1 MLTLVHWKIGYRTM
15 HNILT
20 ISDYDVIF
28 LSYDEPNADANWADL
43 LTKIPKAKRVHGVKG
58 SDSAHKAVA
67 QLATTDRVIV
77 IDADNILHG
86 DFLNQIIEIDSSVDL
101 TQCVLSWPSQN
112 IINGL
117 QYGNGG
123 IKCWPRQLMIDM
135 RTHENADADDITAQV
150 DFCWKINYL
159 AVDDCY
165 STIQNN
171 ASPKQAW
178 RAGFREGVKMSL
190 EQGAKVTDLSKVWQG
205 NLKRLGIWMMVGMDV
220 PNGIWSILGAR
231 EGCYLTNFT
240 NWDHNNVRDF
250 DYLNTH
256 WEDTASSFTVE
267 DALNRINML
276 GYLMSEQLDII
287 EPLNNTQSKF
297 FKFFDFNPD
306 RQPKTVN
313 KL

>member
-1 MLTLVHWKIGYRTM
+1 MST
-15 HNILT
+15 ILT
-20 ISDYDVIF
+20 IADYDVVF
-28 LSYDEPNADANWADL
+28 LSYDEPNADSNWLDL

-67 QLATTDRVIV
+67 KIATTDRVIV
-77 IDADNILHG
+77 IDADNIVSAE
-86 DFLNQIIEIDSSVDL
+86 FLTQVIEIDSSVDAS
-101 TQCVLSWPSQN
+101 QCVLSWPSQN

-135 RTHENADADDITAQV
+135 RTHENAEDDDITSQV
-150 DFCWKINYL
+150 DFCWQINYL
-159 AVDDCY
+159 AVDECY
-165 STIQNN
+165 STIHNN
-171 ASPKQAW
+171 ASPYQAW

-190 EQGAKVTDLSKVWQG
+190 DQGAKVKDLTQVWHG
-205 NLKRLGIWMMVGMDV
+205 NLKRLGVWMMVGADV
-220 PNGIWSILGAR
+220 HNGIWSILGAR

-240 NWDHNNVRDF
+240 DWDHTNVRDF
-250 DYLNTH
+250 DYLNNY
-256 WEDTASSFTVE
+256 WAETARTYTLE
-267 DALNRINML
+267 EATIRIIML
-276 GYLMSEQLDII
+276 GYLMREQLNLI
-287 EPLNNTQSKF
+287 EPFDNKQSKF

>member
-1 MLTLVHWKIGYRTM
+1 MNKIL
-15 HNILT
+15 NIAE
-20 ISDYDVIF
+20 YDVIF

-43 LTKIPKAKRVHGVKG
+43 LTKIPHAQRVHGVKG
-58 SDSAHKAVA
+58 SDTAHKAA
-67 QLATTDRVIV
+67 ANLAKTDRVIV
-77 IDADNILHG
+77 IDADNVLHG
-86 DFLNQIIEIDSSVDL
+86 NFLNQTIEIDSSVDP

-123 IKCWPRQLMIDM
+123 IKCWPRQLMLDM

-150 DFCWKINYL
+150 DFCWQINYL
-159 AVDDCY
+159 AVDECY
-165 STIQNN
+165 STIHNN
-171 ASPKQAW
+171 ASPYQAW

-190 EQGAKVTDLSKVWQG
+190 DQGAKVSDLSQVWPG
-205 NLKRLGIWMMVGMDV
+205 NLKRLGVWMMVGMDV

-240 NWDHNNVRDF
+240 EWDHTHVRDF
-250 DYLNTH
+250 EYLAEH
-256 WEDTASSFTVE
+256 WEESLSFLTEEGAWSRINTLEVVMRAQLDLSVPFTV
-267 DALNRINML
+267 N
-276 GYLMSEQLDII
+276 
-287 EPLNNTQSKF
+287 QSKF